1 MVLVLVLSTSASA
14 QESLEEQAN
23 TLFNQAK
30 ARIAQGDYG
39 RAVEDLSGAWSLF
52 SHPLIIKKRAFC
64 YEELGMLKEAIR
76 DYSAFRETQGTSST
90 RRSEISEKI
99 AALEKLRKEPVNVT
113 VTSLRLG
120 ILVSVEGRD
129 AQRTPFEVSL
139 LPGVVTLTVRDRR
152 FIETKELKRVLA
164 TEGQVLEV
172 EVEANLGTVIVE
184 TSSGTFADVG
194 VTIDGRRLRL
204 SAEEQ
209 NQQRMKPRELTVGEH
224 VLLCRVSGERSASV
238 SFTVTTAGVMTVQ
251 CGTALSKTW
260 FWSAVI
266 GGGLGVTVGTGFL
279 VSYALDLSKAKST
292 NQRLITSKHIAGSV
306 SLALGLG
313 LGVASYFLYD
323 DTAAE
328 PLESAGSLTPFVT
341 VPSLDTAG
349 VLMGVSGRF

>member
-1 MVLVLVLSTSASA
+1 M
-14 QESLEEQAN
+14 
-23 TLFNQAK
+23 
-30 ARIAQGDYG
+30 
-39 RAVEDLSGAWSLF
+39 
-52 SHPLIIKKRAFC
+52 
-64 YEELGMLKEAIR
+64 
-76 DYSAFRETQGTSST
+76 
-90 RRSEISEKI
+90 
-99 AALEKLRKEPVNVT
+99 
-113 VTSLRLG
+113 
-120 ILVSVEGRD
+120 
-129 AQRTPFEVSL
+129 
-139 LPGVVTLTVRDRR
+139 
-152 FIETKELKRVLA
+152 
-164 TEGQVLEV
+164 
-172 EVEANLGTVIVE
+172 
-184 TSSGTFADVG
+184 
-194 VTIDGRRLRL
+194 TIDGRRLRL